1 MSGDDAELRSTLERY
16 VTDCVGLRMGAQLP
30 RPDATT
36 GELLDA
42 LLDVRARMDRVEELL
57 ATTLQ
62 LRGMAARKH
71 TVLRIQVDDAWD
83 EVAVRQRR
91 GAARDEFSSAKER
104 AAVANLEVLDQR
116 RLERVADTN
125 ARLCDEAV
133 ETIRLRLRGLSD
145 VRQDIL
151 AVVKI
156 RQWESSLDRT

>member
-1 MSGDDAELRSTLERY
+1 MSDEETGLRPTLDRY
-16 VTDCVGLRMGAQLP
+16 VTECVHLRMGAQLP
-30 RPDATT
+30 RPDAAT

-42 LLDVRARMDRVEELL
+42 LLDVRRRMDRVEELL

-71 TVLRIQVDDAWD
+71 TVFRIQVDDAWD

-91 GAARDEFSSAKER
+91 HAARDEFSSAKER

-116 RLERVADTN
+116 RLERTADVD

-133 ETIRLRLRGLSD
+133 ETIRLRMRGLSD

-156 RQWESSLDRT
+156 RQFESSLER